1 MPRPIWRG
9 AISFGMVAIPV
20 KLYTATESKDISF
33 RQLDRED
40 HSRVRQLRWNMNL
53 DREVPYDQ
61 IVRGYEYAKERYV
74 VLEDEDF
81 DRLPLPSK
89 RTIAIQA
96 FVRLEEID
104 PIYHEKAY
112 YLEPDEAGGKPF
124 ALLMKA
130 LEEKGLVAVAQVA
143 IRNKERLCALRPGD
157 GRILLHTLFYP
168 DEIRSTKLEPFEAAA
183 VSDDELKMALTLV
196 EMLEQPFDP
205 DAYHDQYRDALM
217 TIINAKLE
225 GQEIVEAAEPET
237 TKVVDLMAAL
247 KASVEAAGQ
256 QHDADEA
263 EAEAAAEAAS
273 AADGSADDGSDDDAG
288 SSKPRRS
295 RARAGTG

>member
-9 AISFGMVAIPV
+9 AISFVMVSIPV

-40 HSRVRQLRWNMNL
+40 LSRVRQLRWNMNL

-74 VLEDEDF
+74 VLDDEDF
-81 DRLPLPSK
+81 EKLPLASK

-104 PIYHEKAY
+104 PIYHEKTY

-130 LEEKGLVAVAQVA
+130 LEEKDLVAVAQVA

-168 DEIRSTKLEPFEAAA
+168 DEIRSTKLEPFEPAA
-183 VSDDELKMALTLV
+183 VSNDELKMALTLV
-196 EMLEQPFDP
+196 EMLEQPFQP
-205 DAYHDQYRDALM
+205 DAYHDEYRDALM
-217 TIINAKLE
+217 TVINAKLE

-237 TKVVDLMAAL
+237 AKVVDLMAAL
-247 KASVEAAGQ
+247 KASVAAASQ

-263 EAEAAAEAAS
+263 EAAAEVTVDG
-273 AADGSADDGSDDDAG
+273 AADGAAP
-288 SSKPRRS
+288 SKPRR
-295 RARAGTG
+295 ARASAG

>member
-40 HSRVRQLRWNMNL
+40 HSRVRQLRWNMDL

-61 IVRGYEYAKERYV
+61 IVRGYEYAKDRYV

-81 DRLPLPSK
+81 EKLPLPSK
-89 RTIAIQA
+89 RTIDIQA

-124 ALLMKA
+124 ALLMRA

-168 DEIRSTKLEPFEAAA
+168 DEIRSTRLEPFEAAA

-196 EMLEQPFDP
+196 EMLEKPFEP
-205 DAYHDQYRDALM
+205 DEYHDEYHDALM
-217 TIINAKLE
+217 IVINAKLE

-237 TKVVDLMAAL
+237 AKVVDLMAAL
-247 KASVEAAGQ
+247 KASVEAASQ
-256 QHDADEA
+256 QHEAD
-263 EAEAAAEAAS
+263 EAEAAAEVT
-273 AADGSADDGSDDDAG
+273 ADGAAP
-288 SSKPRRS
+288 SKPPRS
-295 RARAGTG
+295 RAGAGAG